1 MPGQGE
7 AVTVLPPLPPTPDD
21 EGLRAHLVATRI
33 AGDVVTP
40 REDNLRNLARMASRD
55 EKYLFGLEPRGRWSA
70 DDVLAVMAERVG
82 IDPDPEHRRGQ
93 DTIDP
98 DLTVAALRR
107 FRDRLSTAAARRER
121 VLVATGHPT
130 GVLALHA
137 PVAAALTACGC
148 DLVTAGEGAAYRT
161 PEGAHREVRYLA
173 GVAMVSNR
181 GDLCHTHSA
190 EPVRLVLETLA
201 ADGQAP
207 PDLVVADHGWAGG
220 AAQAGVPAIGYADC
234 NDPALF
240 VGEAEGAVEVAVPLD
255 DNVAPL
261 AYLPVAA
268 WLLTGWAPGR

>member
-1 MPGQGE
+1 
-7 AVTVLPPLPPTPDD
+7 VSLLPPLPPAPDD
-21 EGLRAHLVATRI
+21 DALRAHLVATRI
-33 AGDVVTP
+33 AGDVVTS
-40 REDNLRNLARMASRD
+40 REENLRNFGRMSSRD
-55 EKYLFGLEPRGRWSA
+55 ERYLFGLAPRGSWTPEE
-70 DDVLAVMAERVG
+70 VLAVMVEKVG
-82 IDPDPEHRRGQ
+82 VHADPEHAWGQ

-98 DLTVAALRR
+98 DLTLAALRR
-107 FRDRLSTAAARRER
+107 FRDRLARAADSRER

-137 PVAAALTACGC
+137 PVAAALAARGC
-148 DLVTAGEGAAYRT
+148 ELVSAGELAAYRT

-190 EPVRLVLETLA
+190 EPVRLVLDALA
-201 ADGQAP
+201 AAGEGP
-207 PDLVVADHGWAGG
+207 PGLVVADHGWAGG
-220 AAQAGVPAIGYADC
+220 AGRAGVPAIGYADC

-261 AYLPVAA
+261 DYLPLAA
-268 WLLTGWAPGR
+268 WLLAGWAPGR